1 MCSSDLT
8 VAVRDGL
15 SSGAAIVSCGWPIT
29 ITGGHTRTAPR
40 GAKGCAGTVWDD
52 RSLVNSLGQLLQLG
66 REERERARIARATPN
81 DSLRAQRGVVRVRP
95 PVPAFVCANAFD
107 PVIGC

>member
-1 MCSSDLT
+1 LLPRRGGQGISLGSSRVDSRIRSAFPIAMSKSVSGRL
-8 VAVRDGL
+8 DL
-15 SSGAAIVSCGWPIT
+15 SSRAMATALSRT
-29 ITGGHTRTAPR
+29 DAITGGHTRTAPR

-81 DSLRAQRGVVRVRP
+81 DSLRA
-95 PVPAFVCANAFD
+95 
-107 PVIGC
+107 